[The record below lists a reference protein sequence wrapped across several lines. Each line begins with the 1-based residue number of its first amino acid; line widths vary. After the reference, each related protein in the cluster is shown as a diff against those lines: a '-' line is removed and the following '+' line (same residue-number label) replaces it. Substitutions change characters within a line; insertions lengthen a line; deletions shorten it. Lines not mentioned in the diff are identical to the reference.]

1 MQRYIDFIA
10 SLEEPSDKG
19 DLCAEA
25 LLSMGEAVVAPVL
38 AALSGAGQ
46 AGRDIFAD
54 ILSDFYPGD
63 DRIYDL
69 LVEAALP

>member
-25 LLSMGEAVVAPVL
+25 LLSMGEVVVAPVL

-46 AGRDIFAD
+46 AGRDI
-54 ILSDFYPGD
+54 
-63 DRIYDL
+63 L
-69 LVEAALP
+69 LIF